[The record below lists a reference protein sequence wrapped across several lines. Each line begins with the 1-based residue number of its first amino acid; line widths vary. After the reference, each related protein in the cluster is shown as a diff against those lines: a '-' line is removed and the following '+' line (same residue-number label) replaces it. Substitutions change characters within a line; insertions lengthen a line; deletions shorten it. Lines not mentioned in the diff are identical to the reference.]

1 MIRDIISNDSLTIL
15 LFGSIFFMIILKKI
29 DPITFSQNL
38 SFRKKE
44 LVNKISTKLW
54 GIKFLEILYN
64 LLFISNIS
72 ILLAFFK
79 DQNFNL
85 IIYYELFKYIFI
97 FFTSKVLFDVIIGK
111 VFSINRIMKIYVW
124 QKLVYCNSLGIV
136 LLLFNFLIAYTIFD
150 KQYMVSFF
158 IALSILYLIFAYFS
172 IFFSMK
178 KVIFKNWFYFILY
191 LCTLEI
197 IPYYYLISNVL

>member
-1 MIRDIISNDSLTIL
+1 MIRDIISNDSLTVL

-29 DPITFSQNL
+29 DPVIFNQNL
-38 SFRKKE
+38 SFKKKE
-44 LVNKISTKLW
+44 LLNKISTNLW

-64 LLFISNIS
+64 LLFISNMS

-79 DQNFNL
+79 DQRFDF
-85 IIYYELFKYIFI
+85 IIYYDLFKYIFI
-97 FFTSKVLFDVIIGK
+97 FLTLKLLFDVIIGK
-111 VFSINRIMKIYVW
+111 LFSINRIMKSYAW

-136 LLLFNFLIAYTIFD
+136 LLLFNFLVAYTIFD
-150 KQYMVSFF
+150 KQYMASFF